1 MYHISQKVEDI
12 KTYKQ
17 GNLWFER
24 FMAIA
29 AAVNLC
35 LVLFDLSY
43 VPWRDFYLRKLPE
56 ITKIYDPIKGVEVHR
71 DTENYLKTVDAL
83 KEQVSQ
89 TGLQSPQVNSRL
101 EEIRRLSKEMIDSN
115 PFAGVNKSGTLEK
128 IKNRMRDRIGKES
141 AKQSFATFWS
151 QPYFSQNGWDQE
163 ISFFNQRIRPLI
175 ASNYYRQIGENGE
188 FVDKFLIIDLPFVIL
203 FGVELLGRT
212 FLIRRQRPGLRWFE
226 AVLWRW
232 YDLFLLLP
240 FWQWLRVLPVLV
252 RLDQAQLFNLHPVR
266 KQINQGIVANFAEE
280 LTEIVVVRVINQVQG
295 SIQRGELTRWLSQQE
310 NLRPYIDINNVNE
323 VEAIAGLLVKTIV
336 YQVLPE
342 IQPAIVA
349 ILRHNIET
357 VFHQVPI
364 YRNLQNLPGVGQAQT
379 QLSEQLATQITTN
392 VYKTLV
398 SAVED
403 PVGAKLTSQLVQSFS
418 DALGS
423 QIKEKHVLSEIQ
435 SLLFDFLQEIK
446 LNYVQRLSQEDI
458 DQIIE
463 QTRQLRTQVSVPRVV
478 DKSTILPK
486 IREG

>member
-1 MYHISQKVEDI
+1 MKNI
-12 KTYKQ
+12 KSSKQ
-17 GNLWFER
+17 GNVWFER

-29 AAVNLC
+29 ATVNLG
-35 LVLFDLSY
+35 LVVFDLSY
-43 VPWRDFYLRKLPE
+43 VPWRDFYLRKLPQIIE
-56 ITKIYDPIKGVEVHR
+56 IYDPIKGIEPHR
-71 DTENYLKTVDAL
+71 DTKNYLETVDAL
-83 KEQVSQ
+83 EEQVSQ
-89 TGLQSPQVNSRL
+89 TGLESPQVKSRL
-101 EEIRRLSKEMIDSN
+101 IQISRLSSDMIDSN

-128 IKNRMRDRIGKES
+128 IKKRMRDHLGNES

-151 QPYFSQNGWDQE
+151 QPYISQNGWVKE
-163 ISFFNQRIRPLI
+163 INFFNQNIRPLI

-188 FVDKFLIIDLPFVIL
+188 FVDNFWIIDLPFMIL

-212 FLIRRQRPGLRWFE
+212 FFLRRQHPGFSWLE
-226 AVLWRW
+226 ALLWRW

-240 FWQWLRVLPVLV
+240 FWRGLRIIPVLI
-252 RLDQAQLFNLHPVR
+252 RLDQARLLNLNPVR

-295 SIQRGELTRWLSQQE
+295 SIQRGELTSWLSQKE

-336 YQVLPE
+336 YRVLPD

-357 VFHQVPI
+357 VLHQVPV
-364 YRNLQNLPGVGQAQT
+364 YRSLQNLPGVGQAQT

-392 VYKTLV
+392 LYKTLV

-403 PVGAKLTSQLVQSFS
+403 PVGAKLTSQLLESFS
-418 DALGS
+418 EALGS
-423 QIKEKHVLSEIQ
+423 EIKEKHVLSEIQ
-435 SLLFDFLQEIK
+435 SLLFDFLEEIK

-463 QTRQLRTQVSVPRVV
+463 QTRQLRTQISVPAVV
-478 DKSTILPK
+478 DKGTTLPK

>member
-1 MYHISQKVEDI
+1 MKDI
-12 KTYKQ
+12 KSSKRR
-17 GNLWFER
+17 NLWFEG
-24 FMAIA
+24 FMAITA
-29 AAVNLC
+29 TVNLG

-56 ITKIYDPIKGVEVHR
+56 IIKIYDPIKGIEAHQ
-71 DTENYLKTVDAL
+71 DTKSYLEKVDAL
-83 KEQVSQ
+83 EKQVNQ

-101 EEIRRLSKEMIDSN
+101 EEIRRLSSEMIDSN

-151 QPYFSQNGWDQE
+151 QPYLTQNGWDQE
-163 ISFFNQRIRPLI
+163 NNFFNQRIRPLI
-175 ASNYYRQIGENGE
+175 ASNYYRQIGESGE
-188 FVDKFLIIDLPFVIL
+188 FVDDFWMIDLPFVIL
-203 FGVELLGRT
+203 FGIELLGHT
-212 FLIRRQRPGLRWFE
+212 FLIRREHPGFSWLE

-240 FWQWLRVLPVLV
+240 FWRTLRIIPVLV
-252 RLDQAQLFNLHPVR
+252 RLDQAQLLNLHSVR
-266 KQINQGIVANFAEE
+266 KQVNQGIVANFAEE

-295 SIQRGELTRWLSQQE
+295 SIQQGELTRWLSQQE

-357 VFHQVPI
+357 VFHQVSV
-364 YRNLQNLPGVGQAQT
+364 YRNLQNLPGVGHAQT

-392 VYKTLV
+392 LYKTLL

-435 SLLFDFLQEIK
+435 SLLFDFLEEIK

-463 QTRQLRTQVSVPRVV
+463 QTRQLRTQRSVLAVV
-478 DKSTILPK
+478 DKSTVPK
-486 IREG
+486 IRQG